1 MKYFKKAGRHSP
13 KSLPTSVKE
22 KVLKT
27 IEQIEQ
33 VEANRTRLET
43 INFQTISFPNTNDN
57 SKIYVCDI
65 EALLQ
70 NPMYFEPFKTDFYT
84 IYLYESGQ
92 GIYSV
97 GTDEIFIKENH
108 ILFVPPQTVHQFYE
122 PVDYNGKVLLFE
134 KSFFINDTVK
144 SSFLDQTEIFNN
156 GGSAVY
162 LSLKNRNENIKNLFK
177 VIEEELE
184 RSYTPTRSQIL
195 GNYLFNIFLISSE
208 LTDFI
213 NSPCNQVNTL
223 QLVNDFK
230 KLVYKEKNK
239 NRPIKHY
246 VNSLNVNGL
255 SLEKAFK
262 KYEQTTPKQWL
273 IHIITLEIKQEL
285 RYSRQSISE
294 IAFKYGFSDV
304 SNFTKYFKKHT
315 GITPT
320 EFRKDPLKYI
330 F

>member
-1 MKYFKKAGRHSP
+1 MDHSKKAGKHIE
-13 KSLPTSVKE
+13 KGLPASVKQ

-27 IEQIEQ
+27 IGHIEQIET
-33 VEANRTRLET
+33 NRASSET
-43 INFQTISFPNTNDN
+43 INFQTIHFPKLKDR
-57 SKIYVCDI
+57 SKIYICDI
-65 EALLQ
+65 EDLLE
-70 NPMYFEPFKTDFYT
+70 NPQYFEPNKTDFYT

-97 GTDEIFIKENH
+97 GADEIFIKRNH
-108 ILFVPPQTVHQFYE
+108 ILFVPPQKVHQFYE
-122 PVDYNGKVLLFE
+122 PVDYKGKALLFE
-134 KSFFINDTVK
+134 SSVFTDDTVT
-144 SSFLDQTEIFNN
+144 SSFLYQTTIFNN
-156 GGSAVY
+156 GGTVVY
-162 LSLKNRNENIKNLFK
+162 LSLKNRDESIKNLFK
-177 VIEEELE
+177 AIQEELE
-184 RSYTPTRSQIL
+184 QPFTPTRSQIL
-195 GNYLFNIFLISSE
+195 TNYLFNILLISSE
-208 LTDFI
+208 LIDPAD
-213 NSPCNQVNTL
+213 NPWNQDNKL
-223 QLVNDFK
+223 RLINDFK

-239 NRPIKHY
+239 NKTLKYYTSR
-246 VNSLNVNGL
+246 LNVNGL

-262 KYEQTTPKQWL
+262 KHEQTTPKKWL
-273 IHIITLEIKQEL
+273 IHIIILEIKQEL